1 LEEYAMVQIM
11 EPKKPLNN
19 ILTYEDMLDK
29 LNKLYT
35 EQEELITKL
44 KTLEDDIEFIQTM
57 IMYKFNKENP
67 LSWLK
72 ND

>member
-1 LEEYAMVQIM
+1 M

-35 EQEELITKL
+35 EQEELIVKL
-44 KTLEDDIEFIQTM
+44 KILEDDIEFIQTM

-67 LSWLK
+67 LS
-72 ND
+72 